1 MSGSERD
8 HGAVMTFRLP
18 QCADWRCPVSRPS
31 FDRIA
36 KALLA
41 ALRIAPHIAAAVC
54 GLAGL
59 ATATAADFSV
69 GLGAGVD
76 RGRVDCVAS
85 FPCDRSSSHLKL
97 TGAWRFADPWDVQL
111 AYFSAGRFQG
121 GDPIPG
127 GGEFGGTFRVD
138 GVGLSAGYRWD
149 VAPGWS
155 AVARFGASS
164 MRTRFAYANTLAA
177 DVSKS
182 TVQPLAGVG
191 IGYAITPS
199 VRLGIDYDVTR
210 FKVHTKNGSLH
221 MLGVAAQFSF

>member
-1 MSGSERD
+1 MP
-8 HGAVMTFRLP
+8 HLV
-18 QCADWRCPVSRPS
+18 CPPLR
-31 FDRIA
+31 R
-36 KALLA
+36 LA
-41 ALRIAPHIAAAVC
+41 ARLAFALAAV
-54 GLAGL
+54 A
-59 ATATAADFSV
+59 ATGAANSQGFSV
-69 GLGAGVD
+69 GVGGGVD

-85 FPCDRSSSHLKL
+85 FPCDRSSGHFKV
-97 TGAWRFADPWDVQL
+97 TGAWRFADAWDAQL

-149 VAPGWS
+149 LAPGWS
-155 AVARFGASS
+155 AVARFGAAS
-164 MRTRFAYANTLAA
+164 MRTRFQYANALLP

-182 TVQPLAGVG
+182 TLQPLAGIG

-199 VRLGIDYDVTR
+199 VRLGIDYDVSR
-210 FKVHTKNGSLH
+210 FKVYTRNGSLR